1 MARCPG
7 DSCAGFDGSG
17 AVWFKVAQYGLEPSA
32 KNLEGPWHQWMM
44 IGNVMN
50 VPDSTPGFS
59 VTIPKQ
65 LKAGAYLI
73 RHEVIMLAANPAQF
87 YPQCAHL
94 MVTGEGTKL
103 PSKEYLVSFPGAYQA
118 AGQFSLRLGYSSF
131 SRGMMSEF

>member
-1 MARCPG
+1 
-7 DSCAGFDGSG
+7 
-17 AVWFKVAQYGLEPSA
+17 
-32 KNLEGPWHQWMM
+32 
-44 IGNVMN
+44 MN
-50 VPDSTPGFS
+50 VPDSTSGFS

-118 AGQFSLRLGYSSF
+118 AGQFSLMLGYSSF